1 MSNEDVLFKRN
12 DKTMHVAERF
22 YTCKLV
28 EPILPIISKT
38 FITPNMVTIANIILS
53 IILFYCAYNSY
64 YIFCAIGIQI
74 YLFFDVLD
82 GNLARYKNMKSK
94 LGAKLDYWC
103 DTFFYNLIFVFLGI
117 NRISCILIICV
128 LVLVN
133 LYGLIATYY
142 IVPRLRKLKVIN
154 RARIKKYFMDRG
166 YIIGMDLGTLDI
178 IMSICLLFSAVNIMF
193 LIIIFG
199 YIFDIAFR
207 LIELKKN
214 EKLDI
219 ISKEKM

>member
-1 MSNEDVLFKRN
+1 MDNKEVVFKRN
-12 DKTMHVAERF
+12 DRTMHVAERF
-22 YTCKLV
+22 YTYQLV

-38 FITPNMVTIANIILS
+38 FITPNMVTIINIIFSFL
-53 IILFYCAYNSY
+53 LFYEAYNRN

-74 YLFFDVLD
+74 YLFLDILD

-103 DTFFYNLIFVFLGI
+103 DTFFYSLIFIFLGL
-117 NRISCILIICV
+117 NRVSWILIVCV
-128 LVLVN
+128 ILLVN
-133 LYGLIATYY
+133 LYGIIATYY

-154 RARIKKYFMDRG
+154 RTGIKKYFMDRG

-178 IMSICLLFSAVNIMF
+178 IMSICLLFSAINTMF
-193 LIIIFG
+193 SVIIFG

-207 LIELKKN
+207 IIELKKN
-214 EKLDI
+214 ERLDVN
-219 ISKEKM
+219 KENM